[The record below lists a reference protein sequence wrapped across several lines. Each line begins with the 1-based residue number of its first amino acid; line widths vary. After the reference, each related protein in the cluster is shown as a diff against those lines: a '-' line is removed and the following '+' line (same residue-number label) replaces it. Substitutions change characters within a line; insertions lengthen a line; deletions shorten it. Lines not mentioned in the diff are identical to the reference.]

1 MIVNITGPDVIGR
14 VPDQPMPPCDHE
26 EADTRICV
34 HLKDAMEKG
43 ARKVFVRTVDT
54 DVIVIITGSFLN
66 FKECTLTWICG
77 WHLEWGSITT

>member
-14 VPDQPMPPCDHE
+14 VPYQPMPPCNHE

-54 DVIVIITGSFLN
+54 DVIVIIAGIFFEL
-66 FKECTLTWICG
+66 TLTWIYG
-77 WHLEWGSITT
+77 WHLEWGKTFSITT